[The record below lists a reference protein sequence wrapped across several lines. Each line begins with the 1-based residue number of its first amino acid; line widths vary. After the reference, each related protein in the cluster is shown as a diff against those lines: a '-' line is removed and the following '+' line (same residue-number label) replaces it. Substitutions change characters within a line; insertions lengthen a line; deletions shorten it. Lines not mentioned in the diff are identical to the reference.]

1 MMQNRLVP
9 VLFCCILFGV
19 LGRAQ
24 STDLLRID
32 YLRIPE
38 NNSGIGTSR
47 YKVLLNVPIKLGNDD
62 YFVIG
67 GEYNRFEIDF
77 SRPQPF
83 DAEQIDVLHVMDMNL
98 GYITR
103 WNDNWRLITIATP
116 RLASNLL
123 DGVVTKDFFINATA
137 TLWKE
142 RMDAEIPFR
151 LVLGLSYNSTT
162 GLPFPLPLISYYR
175 RFHPKWSYTLGIPR
189 SNFKYHIT
197 DRHTLQLALLLD
209 GYFINLQ
216 DDILLPDGRI
226 GTRISLS
233 TLVGAVG
240 YQFNLSKMMS
250 FYTLLGGSIEQEGK
264 LRDNKRVD
272 VFLLNREANLYLR
285 GGFKISI
292 F

>member
-1 MMQNRLVP
+1 MPDRN
-9 VLFCCILFGV
+9 VLTLLLCAF
-19 LGRAQ
+19 LGAAVWAQ
-24 STDLLRID
+24 STDLVRID

-38 NNSGIGTSR
+38 NNSGIATSR
-47 YKVLLNVPIKLGNDD
+47 YKVLLNVPIKLKNER

-67 GEYNRFEIDF
+67 GEYNRFDIDF
-77 SRPQPF
+77 SRTQPF
-83 DAEQIDVLHVMDMNL
+83 GTEQLETLHVADMNL

-103 WNDNWRLITIATP
+103 WNDNWRLIAIATP
-116 RLASNLL
+116 RMASNLL

-142 RMDAEIPFR
+142 RMDAEKPFR

-175 RFHPKWSYTLGIPR
+175 RFHPNWSYTLGIPR
-189 SNFKYHIT
+189 SNFKYHIA

>member
-1 MMQNRLVP
+1 MMQKRLVL
-9 VLFCCILFGV
+9 VLFCCTLICT
-19 LGRAQ
+19 LGWTQ

-38 NNSGIGTSR
+38 NSSGIGTSR
-47 YKVLLNVPIKLGNDD
+47 YKIVLNAPIKLANDN

-67 GEYNRFEIDF
+67 GEYNRFDVDF

-83 DAEQIDVLHVMDMNL
+83 DVEQLTRLHVVDMNL
-98 GYITR
+98 GYITK
-103 WNDNWRLITIATP
+103 WNENWRLIAIATP
-116 RLASNLL
+116 RLASNFTN
-123 DGVVTKDFFINATA
+123 GVLKDDFFINATA

-142 RMDAEIPFR
+142 RMDADIPFR
-151 LVLGLSYNSTT
+151 LVLGLSFNSTT

-175 RFHPKWSYTLGIPR
+175 RFHPNWSYTLGIPR
-189 SNFKYHIT
+189 SNFKYHIS
-197 DRHTLQLALLLD
+197 DRHTLQMALLLD
-209 GYFINLQ
+209 GYFINIQ

-226 GTRISLS
+226 GSRISLS
-233 TLVGAVG
+233 TIVGAVG
-240 YQFNLSKMMS
+240 YQFNLSKIMS

-264 LRDNKRVD
+264 LRDDKRVD

-285 GGFKISI
+285 GGFKISL